1 MKIMEKNKNEEKLS
15 ITNIMRKY
23 GHKIFNRIL
32 KIDSILIG
40 TGNVEYIMAQ
50 KDHKC
55 RYQKCEFRLSTPP
68 PPL

>member
-1 MKIMEKNKNEEKLS
+1 MDTKS
-15 ITNIMRKY
+15 
-23 GHKIFNRIL
+23 FNRKL
-32 KIDSILIG
+32 KINSILIL

-68 PPL
+68 PPLKNLVVLLVT